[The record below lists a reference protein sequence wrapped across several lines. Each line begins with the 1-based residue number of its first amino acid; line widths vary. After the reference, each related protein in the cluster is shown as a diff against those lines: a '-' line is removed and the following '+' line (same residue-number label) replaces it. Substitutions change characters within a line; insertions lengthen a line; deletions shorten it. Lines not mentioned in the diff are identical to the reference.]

1 MSRFVVHSLGVPPLH
16 LPEHLRAQEMADLL
30 AMVQQM
36 MDTQGSPL
44 RGAQLP
50 GSPLDRVDQFP
61 TLAGLL
67 TPQPASPHSGMT
79 PLAELMSKMSIADS
93 PVRYCE

>member
-36 MDTQGSPL
+36 MDTQGSPTARLSSRPSRSVPDTGRSVDSATCLAALWNDPAGRIDEQDEHRGLTGALL
-44 RGAQLP
+44 RV
-50 GSPLDRVDQFP
+50 S
-61 TLAGLL
+61 
-67 TPQPASPHSGMT
+67 
-79 PLAELMSKMSIADS
+79 
-93 PVRYCE
+93 C